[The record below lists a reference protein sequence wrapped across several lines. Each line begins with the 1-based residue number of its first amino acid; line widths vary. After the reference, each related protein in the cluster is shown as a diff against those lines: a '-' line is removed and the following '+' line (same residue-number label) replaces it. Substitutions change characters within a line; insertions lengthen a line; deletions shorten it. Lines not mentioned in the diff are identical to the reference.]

1 MVAFTDIHMAKN
13 VRSSGPKKAAGKAV
27 KKITKKVSKKKAIT
41 VKTVKTVKT
50 AKKAKAAVKSSPKPQ
65 PAPLRKLPKK
75 AAATKVRAG
84 VKTASARQRMA
95 TAAAQIKAVRQAE
108 EKQATQFEKAAKLF
122 QGRKFAQARPLLEK
136 VSGGPNVG
144 LTHRAGIYLQIC
156 QEQMARGKPRFK
168 TADEH
173 YNYAVQLMNDGQLE
187 DAETYLKKALR
198 MDRKAA
204 HLQYALSVL
213 KVLSGDLS
221 AAFEALKK
229 SIQSDPQNRI
239 LALRDADLAVVAKDE
254 PFKSLLAQ

>member
-1 MVAFTDIHMAKN
+1 MAKK

-27 KKITKKVSKKKAIT
+27 KKIAKKVSKKKA
-41 VKTVKTVKT
+41 KTAKTVKT
-50 AKKAKAAVKSSPKPQ
+50 AKKAKTAVKSSPKPKK
-65 PAPLRKLPKK
+65 APPRKLPKS
-75 AAATKVRAG
+75 AAATKVRVG
-84 VKTASARQRMA
+84 VKTASARRRMA
-95 TAAAQIKAVRQAE
+95 TAAAAAHIKAARQAE

-136 VSGGPNVG
+136 VSAGPNVG
-144 LTHRAGIYLQIC
+144 LTHRAGVYLQIC

-187 DAETYLKKALR
+187 DAETYLNKALR
-198 MDRKAA
+198 MDRTAA

-239 LALRDADLAVVAKDE
+239 LALRDADLAVVAKAE

>member
-1 MVAFTDIHMAKN
+1 MAKK

-27 KKITKKVSKKKAIT
+27 RKIAKKVSKPIL
-41 VKTVKTVKT
+41 KT
-50 AKKAKAAVKSSPKPQ
+50 ASKSSPKLKQ
-65 PAPLRKLPKK
+65 APPPKLPKK
-75 AAATKVRAG
+75 AVAAKVKVA
-84 VKTASARQRMA
+84 VKTNNVRRRP
-95 TAAAQIKAVRQAE
+95 AAAAAVVAVRIKAARQAE
-108 EKQATQFEKAAKLF
+108 ESQAKQFEKAAKLF

-136 VSGGPNVG
+136 VSAGPNVG
-144 LTHRAGIYLQIC
+144 LTHRAGVYLQIC

-187 DAETYLKKALR
+187 DAETYLNKALR

-213 KVLSGDLS
+213 KVLTGDLS

-239 LALRDADLAVVAKDE
+239 LALRDADLAVVAKAE